1 MRTGPKR
8 RKLCA
13 VGATSL
19 GRRARKGVGSVEKGA
34 GTRVRARRDFEEKE
48 VRMADQELLDRY
60 APTIDAMETKE
71 AYLLDGELYIRH
83 EFRDPRELQ
92 TRMTYHK
99 VGEDNVVS
107 NDNLVMLGVWA
118 RAQKQGERVK

>member
-1 MRTGPKR
+1 
-8 RKLCA
+8 
-13 VGATSL
+13 
-19 GRRARKGVGSVEKGA
+19 
-34 GTRVRARRDFEEKE
+34 
-48 VRMADQELLDRY
+48 MADQELLDRY
-60 APTIDAMETKE
+60 APTIDAMGTKE

>member
-1 MRTGPKR
+1 M
-8 RKLCA
+8 A
-13 VGATSL
+13 D
-19 GRRARKGVGSVEKGA
+19 
-34 GTRVRARRDFEEKE
+34 RDEEKE
-48 VRMADQELLDRY
+48 VRMADRELLDRY

>member
-1 MRTGPKR
+1 
-8 RKLCA
+8 
-13 VGATSL
+13 
-19 GRRARKGVGSVEKGA
+19 
-34 GTRVRARRDFEEKE
+34 
-48 VRMADQELLDRY
+48 MADQELLDRY

-118 RAQKQGERVK
+118 VPRSRANGSNDETQDAGRSFA

>member
-1 MRTGPKR
+1 
-8 RKLCA
+8 
-13 VGATSL
+13 
-19 GRRARKGVGSVEKGA
+19 
-34 GTRVRARRDFEEKE
+34 
-48 VRMADQELLDRY
+48 MADQELLDRY

-99 VGEDNVVS
+99 VGEDNVVP

>member
-1 MRTGPKR
+1 
-8 RKLCA
+8 
-13 VGATSL
+13 
-19 GRRARKGVGSVEKGA
+19 
-34 GTRVRARRDFEEKE
+34 
-48 VRMADQELLDRY
+48 MADQELQELLDRY
-60 APTIDAMETKE
+60 APTLEAFETKE
-71 AYLLDGELYIRH
+71 AYLMDGELYIRH